1 MKRSFEMPV
10 DEIVMNYRQSKNKSH
25 QVEILAQLNIC
36 KPWEIIWVLVENG
49 VDPRSFNKS
58 AFLRNSYEM
67 AKEKGLQPPA
77 KKLSDINA
85 EITPEEAPEQ
95 NPEPDEKVVIIPET
109 ENEVV
114 TIKPDQ
120 SEEDSRIV
128 IIPVDSFASEE
139 PGQEEEQLTEEEKAV
154 MDECTIESLSDA
166 IEDLESKIETLNKEI
181 AYLQGKNKEYLEKIQ
196 ELHESARRSKAE
208 ALELREGLDGLGETI
223 EKKDAS
229 IQHLL
234 SENADLKK
242 SLAHHK
248 VSDFN
253 ATTDSMQKELEIK
266 KLKESIAFYSDEREG
281 DGLTIAALKHE
292 NEELKTK
299 VTAAEHY
306 ILNMLVYGNPFS

>member
-10 DEIVMNYRQSKNKSH
+10 DEIVMNYRQSKNKSQ

-85 EITPEEAPEQ
+85 ETTPEEVPEQ

-114 TIKPDQ
+114 TIKSDQ
-120 SEEDSRIV
+120 SEV
-128 IIPVDSFASEE
+128 E
-139 PGQEEEQLTEEEKAV
+139 PEQDEEQLTEEEKAV

-196 ELHESARRSKAE
+196 ELHESARRSKEE
-208 ALELREGLDGLGETI
+208 ALELREEADRLI
-223 EKKDAS
+223 
-229 IQHLL
+229 
-234 SENADLKK
+234 SENSDLKK
-242 SLAHHK
+242 SLEHHK

-266 KLKESIAFYSDEREG
+266 KLKESIAFYSDEKEG
-281 DGLTIAALKHE
+281 DGLTIASLKHE

>member
-1 MKRSFEMPV
+1 MKRTFEMPV
-10 DEIVMNYRQSKNKSH
+10 DEIVVNYRQSKNKSQ

-36 KPWEIIWVLVENG
+36 KPWEIIWALVENG
-49 VDPRSFNKS
+49 VDPRGFNKS
-58 AFLRNSYEM
+58 AFLRNAYEM

-95 NPEPDEKVVIIPET
+95 EEEQLAEEHPEPD
-109 ENEVV
+109 
-114 TIKPDQ
+114 Q
-120 SEEDSRIV
+120 SVEDSRIV
-128 IIPVDSFASEE
+128 NIPVDSFASEE

-154 MDECTIESLSDA
+154 MEKCTIESLSDA

-196 ELHESARRSKAE
+196 ELHESARRSKDE
-208 ALELREGLDGLGETI
+208 ALELREEADRLI
-223 EKKDAS
+223 
-229 IQHLL
+229 
-234 SENADLKK
+234 SENSDLKK
-242 SLAHHK
+242 SLEHHK

-266 KLKESIAFYSDEREG
+266 KLKESIAFYSDEKEG
-281 DGLTIAALKHE
+281 DGLTIATLKHE

>member
-10 DEIVMNYRQSKNKSH
+10 DEIVMNYRQSKNKSQ

-85 EITPEEAPEQ
+85 EITSEEAPEQ

-109 ENEVV
+109 ENETV
-114 TIKPDQ
+114 TEFAVQINDTLTQEDEITGQILVKAREAIHEKANVINAARVAE
-120 SEEDSRIV
+120 SEEVNR
-128 IIPVDSFASEE
+128 
-139 PGQEEEQLTEEEKAV
+139 V
-154 MDECTIESLSDA
+154 MDQCTIESLSEA
-166 IEDLESKIETLNKEI
+166 VERLEEENESLKGVIEIKDKS
-181 AYLQGKNKEYLEKIQ
+181 IQ
-196 ELHESARRSKAE
+196 EL
-208 ALELREGLDGLGETI
+208 LT
-223 EKKDAS
+223 
-229 IQHLL
+229 
-234 SENADLKK
+234 ENAELKK

-281 DGLTIAALKHE
+281 DGLTIASLKHE